1 MGPHEIFDLQTA
13 GIKIVKQRQKIRR
26 LETENTDLRIQID
39 GYKMLI
45 EEILLAPGTYD
56 YFTGNHPMQKDR
68 PE

>member
-1 MGPHEIFDLQTA
+1 MEKFDLQTA
-13 GIKIVKQRQKIRR
+13 GIKLANARKEIER
-26 LETENTDLRIQID
+26 LGQENTDLRIQID